1 MAVIINEFE
10 VITEPPRASSDPS
23 APPTTA
29 PQPPPPVTPDVIL
42 SIMQREFERCS
53 RVRAG

>member
-10 VITEPPRASSDPS
+10 VITEPPRASGDPG
-23 APPTTA
+23 APPA
-29 PQPPPPVTPDVIL
+29 APPQPPPPVTPDVIL
-42 SIMQREFERCS
+42 SIMHREYERCS